1 MNPPK
6 TPATPRSSPKP
17 LLVLGLLLLPF
28 LTACAT
34 FAPRALPVTA
44 EDNTARLARHPQF
57 QAAAAAAPVFV
68 LETFDTITRLE
79 RQHANR
85 TP

>member
-1 MNPPK
+1 MKNPK
-6 TPATPRSSPKP
+6 TPATPRSLLLP
-17 LLVLGLLLLPF
+17 LLVVLALALSS
-28 LTACAT
+28 TACST
-34 FAPRALPVTA
+34 LPHRPLPVTA

-57 QAAAAAAPVFV
+57 QAAAQAAPAFV
-68 LETFDTITRLE
+68 LDTFDVITRLE

>member
-6 TPATPRSSPKP
+6 TPATPRLSLPP
-17 LLVLGLLLLPF
+17 LLAALALLLSS
-28 LTACAT
+28 TACSSL
-34 FAPRALPVTA
+34 PLRPLPVTA

-57 QAAAAAAPVFV
+57 QAAAQAAPAFV
-68 LETFDTITRLE
+68 LDTFEVITRLE
-79 RQHANR
+79 RDKANR

>member
-1 MNPPK
+1 V
-6 TPATPRSSPKP
+6 S
-17 LLVLGLLLLPF
+17 
-28 LTACAT
+28 
-34 FAPRALPVTA
+34 A

>member
-1 MNPPK
+1 MKTPK
-6 TPATPRSSPKP
+6 TPATLRWSLP
-17 LLVLGLLLLPF
+17 LLALGLLLLLPGC
-28 LTACAT
+28 TS

-57 QAAAAAAPVFV
+57 QAAAQAAPAFV

-79 RQHANR
+79 RQAANR
-85 TP
+85 P

>member
-1 MNPPK
+1 M
-6 TPATPRSSPKP
+6 P
-17 LLVLGLLLLPF
+17 LLAALALLLSS
-28 LTACAT
+28 TACSSL
-34 FAPRALPVTA
+34 PLRPLPVTA

-57 QAAAAAAPVFV
+57 QAAASAAPAFV
-68 LETFDTITRLE
+68 LDTFEVITRLE